1 MLFTFPVFIHEFN
14 IPHSFL
20 FLKIVDHPAE
30 VGAFHF
36 GEEGRGVLASGKPQ
50 KREGTEL
57 LIQVFPGFLSDSNM
71 GFRRQSSHIWI
82 NRALGV
88 FVLPLWT

>member
-1 MLFTFPVFIHEFN
+1 MEKKYTPIELSFAFHISRIHEFN

-36 GEEGRGVLASGKPQ
+36 GVEGRGVLASGKPQ

-57 LIQVFPGFLSDSNM
+57 LIQVFPGFLNDSNM
-71 GFRRQSSHIWI
+71 GFRR
-82 NRALGV
+82 
-88 FVLPLWT
+88 